1 MRHIGIGRTHART
14 PVIVLIQDHNVHVIN
29 ATTGEVLRELTI
41 DPTRDYQ
48 LQKQRKLPNP
58 FDLTPWF
65 WPGSHKLQ
73 RGGVLGFIFG
83 WRQHIQG

>member
-1 MRHIGIGRTHART
+1 MVMSSEQLSRWLKNRIRVKAAKF
-14 PVIVLIQDHNVHVIN
+14 VAVL
-29 ATTGEVLRELTI
+29 GLEVSIREG
-41 DPTRDYQ
+41 P
-48 LQKQRKLPNP
+48 PS
-58 FDLTPWF
+58 DLTPVF

>member
-1 MRHIGIGRTHART
+1 VFPTESVAQCHGDLP
-14 PVIVLIQDHNVHVIN
+14 PVLGPV
-29 ATTGEVLRELTI
+29 
-41 DPTRDYQ
+41 
-48 LQKQRKLPNP
+48 
-58 FDLTPWF
+58 DLTPVF

>member
-1 MRHIGIGRTHART
+1 LRTERQRLGMPISVLAAT
-14 PVIVLIQDHNVHVIN
+14 DLPPVLGPV
-29 ATTGEVLRELTI
+29 
-41 DPTRDYQ
+41 
-48 LQKQRKLPNP
+48 
-58 FDLTPWF
+58 DLTPWF